1 MIIKTNTGKAVTIT
15 RDELIIRDKE
25 REKTNSEI
33 LDEEIEKIFNDI
45 FGLKRKEN

>member
-1 MIIKTNTGKAVTIT
+1 MIIKTNNGKAVTIIE
-15 RDELIIRDKE
+15 DALIIRDEESKKNP
-25 REKTNSEI
+25 KT